1 MGKKQVD
8 TRQSGSSTDR
18 QVSMA
23 AARVH
28 AFSYNLPRRSSGG
41 TREVVTLCLAAV
53 PSDLAVGDSSLVTC
67 SACLRHIKR
76 VLAAS
81 ERRKRMAMNR
91 TNCENPEETPM
102 PQHVQ
107 RVLTLGEAAQVIRC
121 SKAHLLNI
129 VHGRVAN
136 VPPVPYVRVGRRL
149 LVRRE
154 SLERWLAA
162 IESPTGT
169 GA

>member
-18 QVSMA
+18 HVSMA

-28 AFSYNLPRRSSGG
+28 AFGYNLPRRNSGDVQ
-41 TREVVTLCLAAV
+41 EVVTRCLAAV
-53 PSDLAVGDSSLVTC
+53 PSHLAAGDSSLVTC

-81 ERRKRMAMNR
+81 ERRRRTAMNR
-91 TNCENPEETPM
+91 TNCEKPEETPI
-102 PQHVQ
+102 PQHVEQ
-107 RVLTLGEAAQVIRC
+107 VLTVGEAAQVIRC
-121 SKAHLLNI
+121 SRAHLLNI

-149 LVRRE
+149 LFRRE